1 MCQVFKDQPYH
12 LSVVSVYRRP
22 VMKAP
27 ESIKT
32 DKDNSAAVYAAGF
45 PDGAQSFDIGLK
57 IETE

>member
-1 MCQVFKDQPYH
+1 
-12 LSVVSVYRRP
+12 
-22 VMKAP
+22 MKAP